1 MGKYIF
7 PMVVIMAGLLGS
19 VGWADKYRI
28 NAKPA
33 DKIIMS
39 GKIIMKNMNEY
50 RTGMLVAYKGRL
62 YYCVALS
69 SRTSCWVNK

>member
-1 MGKYIF
+1 MKKYMLPII
-7 PMVVIMAGLLGS
+7 VAIAVLSGS
-19 VGWADKYRI
+19 VGWAEKERI

-39 GKIIMKNMNEY
+39 GKIIMKNMNEF

-62 YYCVALS
+62 YYCWAHVIS
-69 SRTSCWVNK
+69 TSCFVNK

>member
-1 MGKYIF
+1 MKKYMF
-7 PMVVIMAGLLGS
+7 PIIVAIAGLSGS
-19 VGWADKYRI
+19 VGWAEKERI

-39 GKIIMKNMNEY
+39 GKIIMKNMGEN
-50 RTGMLVAYKGRL
+50 RAGMLVAYKGRL
-62 YYCVALS
+62 YFCVALP